1 MQGYAQ
7 YLTHQTKEVHLYGP
21 KHPPTWLNKLRS
33 GVRFLYHNSQKLLGS
48 EDVPGTIKT
57 SIRMHT
63 LAAARMPTRRMAA

>member
-1 MQGYAQ
+1 VVEQA
-7 YLTHQTKEVHLYGP
+7 
-21 KHPPTWLNKLRS
+21 S